1 VKHDEL
7 KKYMDQYINNVNEA
21 HEEYRRN
28 MQQLK
33 ESNNALKQSN
43 IILSQEMQEDHNA
56 KR

>member
-1 VKHDEL
+1 MKHDEL